1 VGGMPRSTTFVL
13 TATVKANSPPYKPVQ
28 MKIIPAESGVSYDEY
43 VAERL
48 MIIEDAFI
56 RNDDD
61 AKIDGV
67 LRIIKNRERV
77 MDVSTNVKGLVV
89 TNPAKPR
96 AFSNR
101 LGFRKGDILTVEFV
115 PFSSLQSD
123 QTVTV
128 FLRVTLYEA

>member
-1 VGGMPRSTTFVL
+1 MPRSTTFIL
-13 TATVKANSPPYKPVQ
+13 TTTVPANATAYRPVT
-28 MKIIPAESGVSYDEY
+28 MTITPSESGVSYSEY

-48 MIIEDAFI
+48 FIIEDAFI
-56 RNDDD
+56 RSDDD
-61 AKIDGV
+61 AKVDGV
-67 LRIIKNRERV
+67 LKIIKNRERV

-101 LGFRKGDILTVEFV
+101 LGFRKGDILTVEFI
-115 PFSSLQSD
+115 PFTSPNANAP
-123 QTVTV
+123 VTV